1 MKKLFAVLMVVA
13 MMLALGATAFAAGRG
28 LTPEQ
33 AKQKALEYS
42 GVKAAEATFTKT
54 HRDWDDGREVYEIE
68 FHVGNTEY
76 EMDVD
81 VLTGRVTDFS
91 REVHTAYGHYDDDDW
106 FDWDD

>member
-1 MKKLFAVLMVVA
+1 MVVA

-28 LTPEQ
+28 LTPDQ
-33 AKQKALEYS
+33 AKQKALDYT

-54 HRDWDDGREVYEIE
+54 HRDFDDGREVYEIK
-68 FHVGNTEY
+68 FYVGSTEY

-81 VLTGRVTDFS
+81 VLTGRVTDFDKD
-91 REVHTAYGHYDDDDW
+91 VHMAGYGHYDDDDW